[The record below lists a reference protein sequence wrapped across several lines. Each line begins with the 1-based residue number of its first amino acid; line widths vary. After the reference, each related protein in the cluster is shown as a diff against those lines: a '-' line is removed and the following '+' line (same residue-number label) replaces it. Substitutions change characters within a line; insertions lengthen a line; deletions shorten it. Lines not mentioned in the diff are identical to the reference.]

1 MSYLKKVLFSLI
13 LALQIFSI
21 ESHATSILCKGDHY
35 GFEAKVKITGIENYE
50 TSTIITR
57 PSVKEYEVTIIDS
70 NSDKT
75 VYYSK
80 SLKKDI
86 YGFINSEYEAPM
98 SSDYKILIE
107 GKNSFIKMQNNEEG
121 YIAFR
126 TSPGKFASGIF
137 EIDCDVE

>member
-1 MSYLKKVLFSLI
+1 MKKILFVMFI
-13 LALQIFSI
+13 ALQALSI
-21 ESHATSILCKGDHY
+21 KSNATSILCKGDHY
-35 GFEAKVKITGIENYE
+35 GFEANVKITGIENFE
-50 TSTIITR
+50 TSTRITR

-70 NSDKT
+70 NSDKI

-86 YGFINSEYEAPM
+86 YGFINSKYEAPM
-98 SSDYKILIE
+98 SSSYKILVE
-107 GKNSFIKMQNNEEG
+107 GEDTYIKMQNNEEG

-126 TSPGKFASGIF
+126 TSTDKFASGIF